1 MIRVAKP
8 SDPKKIEELKKKIND
23 KRYLNT
29 AIQSIATTLTKE
41 LLHTKEE

>member
-8 SDPKKIEELKKKIND
+8 TDPRKIEELKKKIND
-23 KRYLNT
+23 KRYLTT

-41 LLHTKEE
+41 LLQIKEE